1 MVMGDWE
8 PVTSRES
15 PLAAVNPMLTNA
27 QREFNS
33 WIMGNIIIEEDLAV
47 TIRESRVSNH
57 GMPDRARN
65 PMRPLELLT
74 LVLAA
79 VVYRAPAG
87 AADPAKDYPGRPIR
101 MIVTNAPGSAVDI
114 LSRIVAV
121 RMGSLLGQQVVVDNR
136 PGAGSALGMD
146 IGKHA
151 APDGYT
157 LVSAPTAALAVAP
170 LIHQKRPYEI
180 VNDYAFISLFA
191 VTPNILAVNPPLPIK
206 NVHDLID
213 YCKASQGQVNMASA
227 GPGSQSHLTGVLLTT
242 MGKFQSTHIPYKG
255 GGASVAA
262 VVAGESQWT
271 ITPAPAVWSLVKAG
285 RLRAIGH
292 SLPKRTPLLGDLPAI
307 AETIPGYDYS
317 GWNSLIAPRGT
328 PKPILDKLRAAL
340 LKTMSLPEVKT
351 AIAEQATEVITST
364 PEELRKLVQDEL
376 RKYGD
381 VVKAVGL
388 KIE

>member
-1 MVMGDWE
+1 MR
-8 PVTSRES
+8 TFN
-15 PLAAVNPMLTNA
+15 LQILMLTV
-27 QREFNS
+27 
-33 WIMGNIIIEEDLAV
+33 AV
-47 TIRESRVSNH
+47 YGT
-57 GMPDRARN
+57 
-65 PMRPLELLT
+65 
-74 LVLAA
+74 AA
-79 VVYRAPAG
+79 S
-87 AADPAKDYPGRPIR
+87 AADPVRDYPVRPIR

-121 RMGSLLGQQVVVDNR
+121 RLGNQLGQQVVVDNR
-136 PGAGSALGMD
+136 PGAGSALGME

-170 LIHQKRPYEI
+170 LIHQKRPHEI

-191 VTPNILAVNPPLPIK
+191 VTPNILAVNPGLPIK
-206 NVHDLID
+206 TVQDLIS
-213 YCKASQGQVNMASA
+213 YCRTKQGQANMASA

-242 MGKFQSTHIPYKG
+242 MGKFESVHIPYKG

-292 SLPKRTPLLGDLPAI
+292 SLPKRTLLLGDLPAV

-328 PKPILDKLRAAL
+328 PKPVLDRLHAAL
-340 LKTMSLPEVKT
+340 LKIMSLPEVRD
-351 AIAEQATEVITST
+351 AFSEQATEAVTNT
-364 PEELRKLVQDEL
+364 PEELRKLVQNEL
-376 RKYGD
+376 RKYGE
-381 VVKAVGL
+381 VVKVVGL
-388 KIE
+388 KVE

>member
-1 MVMGDWE
+1 
-8 PVTSRES
+8 
-15 PLAAVNPMLTNA
+15 
-27 QREFNS
+27 
-33 WIMGNIIIEEDLAV
+33 
-47 TIRESRVSNH
+47 
-57 GMPDRARN
+57 
-65 PMRPLELLT
+65 MRTLDLLT
-74 LVLAA
+74 LMLALA
-79 VVYRAPAG
+79 VYGTPAS
-87 AADPAKDYPGRPIR
+87 AADAVRDYPVRPIR
-101 MIVTNAPGSAVDI
+101 MIVTNAPGSAVDV

-121 RMGSLLGQQVVVDNR
+121 RLGNQLGQQVVVDNR

-191 VTPNILAVNPPLPIK
+191 VTPNILAVNPGLPIK
-206 NVHDLID
+206 TVQDLIS
-213 YCKASQGQVNMASA
+213 YCRTKQGQANMASA

-242 MGKFQSTHIPYKG
+242 MGKFESVHIPYKG
-255 GGASVAA
+255 GGASVAS

-292 SLPKRTPLLGDLPAI
+292 SLPRRTPLLGDLPAV

-328 PKPILDKLRAAL
+328 PKPVLDRLHAAL
-340 LKTMSLPEVKT
+340 LKIMSLPEVRD
-351 AIAEQATEVITST
+351 AFAEQATEAVTNT
-364 PEELRKLVQDEL
+364 PEELRRLVQNEL
-376 RKYGD
+376 RKYGE
-381 VVKAVGL
+381 VVKSVGL
-388 KIE
+388 KVD

>member
-1 MVMGDWE
+1 MTD
-8 PVTSRES
+8 
-15 PLAAVNPMLTNA
+15 
-27 QREFNS
+27 
-33 WIMGNIIIEEDLAV
+33 
-47 TIRESRVSNH
+47 H
-57 GMPDRARN
+57 ARN
-65 PMRPLELLT
+65 PMRLLELLT
-74 LVLAA
+74 LVLTA
-79 VVYRAPAG
+79 VVYGSAAG

-121 RMGSLLGQQVVVDNR
+121 RLGSLLGQQVVVDNR
-136 PGAGSALGMD
+136 PGAGSALGME

-191 VTPNILAVNPPLPIK
+191 VTPNILAVNPGLPIK
-206 NVHDLID
+206 NVQELID
-213 YCKASQGQVNMASA
+213 YCKARQGQVNMASA
-227 GPGSQSHLTGVLLTT
+227 GPGSQSHLTGVLLST
-242 MGKFQSTHIPYKG
+242 MGKFQAMHIPYKG

-262 VVAGESQWT
+262 VMAGESQWT

-292 SLPKRTPLLGDLPAI
+292 SLPKRTPLLGDLPAV

-351 AIAEQATEVITST
+351 AIAEQATEVVTST

-376 RKYGD
+376 RKYGA
-381 VVKAVGL
+381 VVKSVGL
-388 KIE
+388 KVE

>member
-1 MVMGDWE
+1 M
-8 PVTSRES
+8 
-15 PLAAVNPMLTNA
+15 
-27 QREFNS
+27 
-33 WIMGNIIIEEDLAV
+33 
-47 TIRESRVSNH
+47 
-57 GMPDRARN
+57 
-65 PMRPLELLT
+65 
-74 LVLAA
+74 
-79 VVYRAPAG
+79 
-87 AADPAKDYPGRPIR
+87 
-101 MIVTNAPGSAVDI
+101 
-114 LSRIVAV
+114 
-121 RMGSLLGQQVVVDNR
+121 DNR
-136 PGAGSALGMD
+136 PGAGSALGME
-146 IGKHA
+146 IGKNA

-191 VTPNILAVNPPLPIK
+191 VTPNILAVNPGLPIK
-206 NVHDLID
+206 NVRELID
-213 YCKASQGQVNMASA
+213 YCKARQGQVNMASA
-227 GPGSQSHLTGVLLTT
+227 GPGSQSHLTGVLLST
-242 MGKFQSTHIPYKG
+242 MGKFQSMHIPYKG

-271 ITPAPAVWSLVKAG
+271 MTPAPAVWSLVKAG

-292 SLPKRTPLLGDLPAI
+292 SLPKRTPLLGDLPAV

-351 AIAEQATEVITST
+351 AIAEQATEVVTST

-376 RKYGD
+376 RKYGA

-388 KIE
+388 KVE

>member
-1 MVMGDWE
+1 
-8 PVTSRES
+8 
-15 PLAAVNPMLTNA
+15 
-27 QREFNS
+27 
-33 WIMGNIIIEEDLAV
+33 
-47 TIRESRVSNH
+47 
-57 GMPDRARN
+57 
-65 PMRPLELLT
+65 MRLLELLT

-79 VVYRAPAG
+79 VGYGAAAG
-87 AADPAKDYPGRPIR
+87 AADPPKDYPGRPIR
-101 MIVTNAPGSAVDI
+101 LIVTNAPGSAVDI

-121 RMGSLLGQQVVVDNR
+121 RLGNLLGQQVVVDNR
-136 PGAGSALGMD
+136 PGAGSALGME

-191 VTPNILAVNPPLPIK
+191 VTPNILVVNPGLPIK
-206 NVHDLID
+206 NVQELID
-213 YCKASQGQVNMASA
+213 YCKARQGQVNMASA
-227 GPGSQSHLTGVLLTT
+227 GPGSQSHLTGVLLST
-242 MGKFQSTHIPYKG
+242 MGKFQSVHIPYKG
-255 GGASVAA
+255 GGASVAS

-292 SLPKRTPLLGDLPAI
+292 SLPKRTPLLGDLPAV

-351 AIAEQATEVITST
+351 AIAEQATEVVTST

-388 KIE
+388 KVE

>member
-1 MVMGDWE
+1 
-8 PVTSRES
+8 
-15 PLAAVNPMLTNA
+15 
-27 QREFNS
+27 
-33 WIMGNIIIEEDLAV
+33 
-47 TIRESRVSNH
+47 
-57 GMPDRARN
+57 
-65 PMRPLELLT
+65 
-74 LVLAA
+74 
-79 VVYRAPAG
+79 
-87 AADPAKDYPGRPIR
+87 

-121 RMGSLLGQQVVVDNR
+121 RLGSLLGQQVVVDNR
-136 PGAGSALGMD
+136 PGAGSALGME

-191 VTPNILAVNPPLPIK
+191 VTPNILAVNPGLPIK
-206 NVHDLID
+206 NVQELID
-213 YCKASQGQVNMASA
+213 YCKARQGQVNMASA
-227 GPGSQSHLTGVLLTT
+227 GPGSQSHLTGVLLST
-242 MGKFQSTHIPYKG
+242 MGKFQAMHIPYKG

-262 VVAGESQWT
+262 VMAGESQWT

-292 SLPKRTPLLGDLPAI
+292 SLPKRTPLLGDLPAV

-351 AIAEQATEVITST
+351 AIAEQATEVVTST

-376 RKYGD
+376 RKYGA
-381 VVKAVGL
+381 VVKSVGL
-388 KIE
+388 KVE

>member
-1 MVMGDWE
+1 
-8 PVTSRES
+8 
-15 PLAAVNPMLTNA
+15 
-27 QREFNS
+27 
-33 WIMGNIIIEEDLAV
+33 
-47 TIRESRVSNH
+47 
-57 GMPDRARN
+57 
-65 PMRPLELLT
+65 MRPLELLT

-79 VVYRAPAG
+79 IVSGAAAG

-121 RMGSLLGQQVVVDNR
+121 RLGSLLGQQIVVDNR
-136 PGAGSALGMD
+136 PGAGSALGME

-170 LIHQKRPYEI
+170 LIHQTRPYEI

-191 VTPNILAVNPPLPIK
+191 VTPNILAVNPGLPIK
-206 NVHDLID
+206 NVQELID
-213 YCKASQGQVNMASA
+213 YCKARQGQVNMASA
-227 GPGSQSHLTGVLLTT
+227 GPGSQSHLTGVLLST

-292 SLPKRTPLLGDLPAI
+292 SLPKRTPLLGDLPAV

-317 GWNSLIAPRGT
+317 GWNSLIAPRDT
-328 PKPILDKLRAAL
+328 PKPILDKLHAAL
-340 LKTMSLPEVKT
+340 LKTMSLPEVRT
-351 AIAEQATEVITST
+351 AIAEQATEVVTST

-376 RKYGD
+376 RKYGA

-388 KIE
+388 KVE

>member
-1 MVMGDWE
+1 MRTFDLLIL
-8 PVTSRES
+8 T
-15 PLAAVNPMLTNA
+15 LAATTCSA
-27 QREFNS
+27 T
-33 WIMGNIIIEEDLAV
+33 A
-47 TIRESRVSNH
+47 T
-57 GMPDRARN
+57 
-65 PMRPLELLT
+65 
-74 LVLAA
+74 
-79 VVYRAPAG
+79 
-87 AADPAKDYPGRPIR
+87 AADPVKDYPVRPIR
-101 MIVTNAPGSAVDI
+101 LIVTNAPGSAVDI

-121 RMGSLLGQQVVVDNR
+121 RWGNLLGQQVVVDNR

-191 VTPNILAVNPPLPIK
+191 VTPNILAVNPGLPIRT
-206 NVHDLID
+206 VQELIG
-213 YCKASQGQVNMASA
+213 YCRTRQGQVNMASA

-242 MGKFQSTHIPYKG
+242 MGKFDSVHIPYKG

-271 ITPAPAVWSLVKAG
+271 LTPAPAVWSLVKAG

-292 SLPKRTPLLGDLPAI
+292 SLPARTPLLGELPAI
-307 AETIPGYDYS
+307 AETVPGYDYS

-328 PKPILDKLRAAL
+328 PQPVLARLHAAL
-340 LKTMSLPEVKT
+340 LKIMSLPEVRD
-351 AIAEQATEVITST
+351 AFAEQATEAVTNT
-364 PEELRKLVQDEL
+364 PEELRKLVQSEL
-376 RKYGD
+376 RKYGE

-388 KIE
+388 KVE

>member
-1 MVMGDWE
+1 MR
-8 PVTSRES
+8 TS
-15 PLAAVNPMLTNA
+15 
-27 QREFNS
+27 
-33 WIMGNIIIEEDLAV
+33 D
-47 TIRESRVSNH
+47 
-57 GMPDRARN
+57 
-65 PMRPLELLT
+65 LLT
-74 LVLAA
+74 LTLTVA
-79 VVYRAPAG
+79 VYATSAN
-87 AADPAKDYPGRPIR
+87 AADPARDYPVRPIR
-101 MIVTNAPGSAVDI
+101 LIVTNAPGSAVDI

-121 RMGSLLGQQVVVDNR
+121 RLGNLLGQQVVVDNR
-136 PGAGSALGMD
+136 PGAGSALGME
-146 IGKHA
+146 IGKNA

-191 VTPNILAVNPPLPIK
+191 VTPNILAVNPGLPIK
-206 NVHDLID
+206 TVQDLIS
-213 YCKASQGQVNMASA
+213 YCRTKQGKANMASA

-242 MGKFQSTHIPYKG
+242 MGKFESVHIPYKG

-292 SLPKRTPLLGDLPAI
+292 SLPRRTPLLGDLPAV

-328 PKPILDKLRAAL
+328 PRPVLDRLHAAL
-340 LKTMSLPEVKT
+340 LKIMSLPEVKD
-351 AIAEQATEVITST
+351 AFAEQATEAITNT
-364 PEELRKLVQDEL
+364 PEDLRKLVQNEL
-376 RKYGD
+376 RKYGE
-381 VVKAVGL
+381 VVKSVGL
-388 KIE
+388 KVE

>member
-1 MVMGDWE
+1 
-8 PVTSRES
+8 
-15 PLAAVNPMLTNA
+15 
-27 QREFNS
+27 
-33 WIMGNIIIEEDLAV
+33 
-47 TIRESRVSNH
+47 
-57 GMPDRARN
+57 
-65 PMRPLELLT
+65 MRLLELLT

-79 VVYRAPAG
+79 VAYGAPAG

-121 RMGSLLGQQVVVDNR
+121 RLGGLLGQQVVVDNR
-136 PGAGSALGMD
+136 AGAGSALGME
-146 IGKHA
+146 IGKNA

-157 LVSAPTAALAVAP
+157 VVSAPTAALAVAP

-191 VTPNILAVNPPLPIK
+191 VTPNILAVNPALPIK
-206 NVHDLID
+206 NVQELID
-213 YCKASQGQVNMASA
+213 YCKARQGQVNMASA
-227 GPGSQSHLTGVLLTT
+227 GPGSQSHLTGVLLST

-292 SLPKRTPLLGDLPAI
+292 SLPKRTPLLGDLPAV

-328 PKPILDKLRAAL
+328 PKPILDKLHAAL
-340 LKTMSLPEVKT
+340 LKTMGLPEVKT

-376 RKYGD
+376 RKYGE
-381 VVKAVGL
+381 VVKLVGL
-388 KIE
+388 KVE